1 VAVSNFICHRFLFF
15 IVGWGVFVDRLSTI
29 LSESLESLKT
39 LPTMH
44 DLDQCRAK
52 YIGKSGLITALMQEL
67 KNLPIDEK
75 KEFGAKVNQ
84 IKAQFEQA
92 WFNQKEL
99 ILAKELENKLNN
111 ESIDVTLSGRNAA
124 LGSLHPISITLSKM
138 LNIFSGLGFDIA
150 DGPEIETDYYN
161 FKALNIPDHHP
172 ARAMQDTFYTETSN
186 VLRTHTSP
194 IQIRYAQKHKPPIKV
209 IAPGRV
215 YRVDMDATHSP
226 MFHQL
231 EGLWIDKGI
240 NFANLKGVIIHFLRL
255 FFAND
260 DLQVR
265 FRASFFP
272 FTEPSAEVDILSKNG
287 KWLEILGCGM
297 VHPNVLRNMG
307 IDSEEYSGFAFGMGI
322 DRFAMLKYNIN
333 DLRLMFENDL
343 DFLRQ
348 FQGMSGALL

>member
-1 VAVSNFICHRFLFF
+1 
-15 IVGWGVFVDRLSTI
+15 
-29 LSESLESLKT
+29 
-39 LPTMH
+39 
-44 DLDQCRAK
+44 
-52 YIGKSGLITALMQEL
+52 
-67 KNLPIDEK
+67 
-75 KEFGAKVNQ
+75 
-84 IKAQFEQA
+84 
-92 WFNQKEL
+92 
-99 ILAKELENKLNN
+99 
-111 ESIDVTLSGRNAA
+111 
-124 LGSLHPISITLSKM
+124 
-138 LNIFSGLGFDIA
+138 
-150 DGPEIETDYYN
+150 
-161 FKALNIPDHHP
+161 
-172 ARAMQDTFYTETSN
+172 
-186 VLRTHTSP
+186 
-194 IQIRYAQKHKPPIKV
+194 
-209 IAPGRV
+209 
-215 YRVDMDATHSP
+215 MDATHSP